1 MKGAKRA
8 PGGGRKPKPTA
19 RKIAAGNP
27 GKRVLN
33 KNAPEFGKLAAVDR
47 PEWLVDEAGAMW
59 DTVVPLL
66 CSQRV
71 IEPTDLH
78 NAEAFC
84 AAYGRW
90 RIAER
95 EVAKEGIT
103 ICGPMGGTVKN
114 PAVTVINEA
123 LRQMAMFGSLL
134 GLDPSS
140 RTRLMSGSR
149 KSAGNPFAELLGGS

>member
-8 PGGGRKPKPTA
+8 PGGGRKAKPVE
-19 RKIAAGNP
+19 RKVAAGNP
-27 GKRVLN
+27 GKRALN
-33 KNAPEFGKLAAVDR
+33 KSAPEFGKLVAIDR
-47 PEWLVDEAGAMW
+47 PEWLTGDAGGMW

-71 IEPTDLH
+71 LEPTDLH
-78 NAEAFC
+78 NVEAFC

-90 RIAER
+90 RTAER

-103 ICGPMGGTVKN
+103 VTGPMGGTQKN

-140 RTRLMSGSR
+140 RQRLMG
-149 KSAGNPFAELLGGS
+149 AGRGKGANPFADLLGGS